1 MSNHGT
7 ALTPGQRAEFLKA
20 GIGALTL
27 LSHDPNLDPVIADSW
42 AHNGEAM
49 LRGFGGLLIP
59 PPAQLASGIV
69 KTSIV
74 VIGGGR
80 TTDQIVETARKL
92 EGKDRPSYI
101 NEAITQGNM
110 PSGNGRRRPVVIEW
124 FGFDHDPTTGEVRA
138 RCEEPGCGYPTY
150 EDGLRFQEDHPD
162 DQRQRPHI
170 VIPENPWCDADDD
183 PQALD
188 LWSDTDGREL
198 NLDYCHLEYWWIRNC
213 LFARRKY
220 LL

>member
-110 PSGNGRRRPVVIEW
+110 PSGNGRRRPVVAS
-124 FGFDHDPTTGEVRA
+124 GASRGRLSRRGNPARPVCRPTGAKAHR
-138 RCEEPGCGYPTY
+138 
-150 EDGLRFQEDHPD
+150 
-162 DQRQRPHI
+162 
-170 VIPENPWCDADDD
+170 
-183 PQALD
+183 
-188 LWSDTDGREL
+188 
-198 NLDYCHLEYWWIRNC
+198 IR
-213 LFARRKY
+213 RH
-220 LL
+220 